1 MSLHAGVPV
10 CLTHIAVSNSAD
22 SSRPFPVPELDMSGE
37 ATHVSV
43 RAVPGAVFL
52 LMRREHREDHRRMFA
67 ELTLSQARAM
77 QSDLAAAIRE
87 ATTAGCL

>member
-1 MSLHAGVPV
+1 MCFSH
-10 CLTHIAVSNSAD
+10 TIVSTPADPSA
-22 SSRPFPVPELDMSGE
+22 SFPVPELNMSGE

-43 RAVPGAVFL
+43 RAVPGAVFV
-52 LMRREHREDHRRMFA
+52 LMRRDRPHDHRRMFA

-87 ATTAGCL
+87 ATTAGVP

>member
-1 MSLHAGVPV
+1 V
-10 CLTHIAVSNSAD
+10 CLSHVTVSTPAD
-22 SSRPFPVPELDMSGE
+22 SPRPFPVPELDMSGE

-52 LMRREHREDHRRMFA
+52 LMRRQRGEDHRRMFA

-77 QSDLAAAIRE
+77 QIDLAAAIRE
-87 ATTAGCL
+87 ATTVGSP